1 MSGPTIVRRRF
12 LLAGSL
18 LAASFRS
25 AAAQDAWQALAA
37 QAAGE
42 EPAVWYE
49 SSRSDEAD
57 RILAAFRRSFPT
69 LRVRHES
76 IPGGNGVAARVMQE
90 TMARGVTGDIV
101 TVGGGETA
109 QLLRQDLIS
118 HQDYAGLGVD
128 PRLVHAGRAVNTAV
142 SIYCLVYNTRM
153 MPRPTGWDDLL
164 APRNKGNVG
173 TWVRAAGFAELSSAW
188 GEQRV
193 LEFYTRF
200 LTQEPMFFN
209 ATAPLAQAVASG
221 EIALGLGIW
230 HNAQAPKRRGA
241 PIDMVALDPTPVS
254 SVYTFVPS
262 RARSPRTAAVFTAW
276 LTGPEG
282 NLAYEQAVGRGSALI
297 PTTQTHA
304 FLAGRQI
311 SEWPIDNKQPY
322 AEIFERMNR
331 MVVGARAR

>member
-1 MSGPTIVRRRF
+1 MAGFQIARRS
-12 LLAGSL
+12 LLAGAT
-18 LAASFRS
+18 LAPFASRG
-25 AAAQDAWQALAA
+25 AAAQDALRALAA

-42 EPAVWYE
+42 EAAVWYE

-57 RILAAFRRSFPT
+57 RVLAAFRRSFPT

-76 IPGGNGVAARVMQE
+76 IPGGNGIAARVMQE
-90 TMARGVTGDIV
+90 TMARGATGDIV

-109 QLLRQDLIS
+109 QLLRQELIS
-118 HQDYAGLGVD
+118 QQDYAALGVD
-128 PRLVHAGRAVNTAV
+128 PRLVAASRAVNTAV

-164 APRNKGNVG
+164 AARNKGNVG
-173 TWVRAAGFAELSSAW
+173 TWVRAAAFAELSARW

-209 ATAPLAQAVASG
+209 ATAPLAQSVAAG
-221 EIALGLGIW
+221 EIALGIGIW
-230 HNAQAPKRRGA
+230 HTAQVPKRRGA
-241 PIDMVALDPTPVS
+241 PIDMVAPDPTPVS
-254 SVYTFVPS
+254 SVFTFVPT
-262 RARSPRTAAVFTAW
+262 RARAPKTATVFTAW

-304 FLAGRQI
+304 FLSGRQT

>member
-1 MSGPTIVRRRF
+1 M
-12 LLAGSL
+12 AGSRIVHRRLLIAGPL
-18 LAASFRS
+18 LAAIGRR
-25 AAAQDAWQALAA
+25 ADAQGSLQALAT

-42 EPAVWYE
+42 DAAVWYE

-57 RILAAFRRSFPT
+57 RVLAAFRRSFPD

-90 TMARGVTGDIV
+90 TMARGATGDIV

-118 HQDYAGLGVD
+118 QQDYAALGVD
-128 PRLVHAGRAVNTAV
+128 PRLVHASRAVNTAV

-153 MPRPTGWDDLL
+153 MPRPAGWDDLL

-173 TWVRAAGFAELSSAW
+173 TWVRAAGFAELSAVW

-193 LEFYTRF
+193 LDFYTRF
-200 LTQEPMFFN
+200 LTQGPMFFN

-241 PIDMVALDPTPVS
+241 PIDMVSLDPTPVS
-254 SVYTFVPS
+254 SVYTFVPTKA
-262 RARSPRTAAVFTAW
+262 RAPKTATVFTAW

-282 NLAYEQAVGRGSALI
+282 NRAYEQAVGRGSALI

-304 FLAGRQI
+304 FLAGKQI